1 VTKFSLKYVQA
12 FTDRYGQLRHYFR
25 RNGRRVVLPG
35 VPGSREFMDAYATAL
50 AEHTAREPAKRE
62 AARPGTF
69 AKLAAVYFASANF
82 RNLSPTSRS
91 NYRRIID
98 GFVVKHGHRHVD
110 QFKRE
115 HAVKI
120 VGDMADRPGAAIT
133 LLKRLR
139 TLIRFGVELGWITV
153 DPTQRIRSYKSKE
166 IHTWTE
172 AEIAQF
178 EQRWPIGS
186 KQRLAFA
193 LLLYTGQRGS
203 DVCRM
208 TQPDANGRLRVVQRK
223 TGARLVITIHGDLRA
238 VLDAAS
244 ANHVTILTTAYG
256 QPFSVKGFG
265 QFVSAA
271 IDEAGLPIRCKA
283 HGLRK
288 AAARRLAEAGC
299 SANEIM
305 AVTGHK
311 TLSEVERYVRAA
323 EQELLNERAIG
334 RQSRRDEDAG

>member
-1 VTKFSLKYVQA
+1 MAKFTLRYVQT
-12 FTDRYGQLRHYFR
+12 FTDRHGVRRNYFR
-25 RNGRRVVLPG
+25 RHGKRVALPG
-35 VPGSREFMDAYATAL
+35 LPGSHEFMNAYAAAL
-50 AEHTAREPAKRE
+50 AQQRPQEPLQREDAK
-62 AARPGTF
+62 AGTF
-69 AKLAAVYFASANF
+69 ATLAVAYFGSVNF
-82 RNLSPTSRS
+82 KNLSPSSRR

-98 GFVVKHGHRHVD
+98 GFVRAHGHRRVD

-115 HAVKI
+115 HAIKLI
-120 VGDMADRPGAAIT
+120 GDMADRPGAAIT

-139 TLIRFGVELGWITV
+139 TLIRFAVDIGWITA

-166 IHTWTE
+166 FHTWTE
-172 AEIAQF
+172 PEIAQF
-178 EQRWPIGS
+178 EARWAIGA

-193 LLLYTGQRGS
+193 LLLFTGQRGS

-208 TQPDANGRLRVVQRK
+208 TKPDGNGRLRVVQQK
-223 TGARLVITIHGDLRA
+223 TGAKLVITVHRDLRA
-238 VLDAAS
+238 VLDAS
-244 ANHVTILTTAYG
+244 PGEHLTILSTSYG
-256 QPFSVKGFG
+256 QPFSVKGSG

-271 IDEAGLPIRCKA
+271 IVDAGLPTRCKA

-323 EQELLNERAIG
+323 EQERLNERAIE
-334 RQSRRDEDAG
+334 RQTLSGPRFG